1 MERLASRSYEPLA
14 TADLKRLR
22 RLGIEESKAFLQR
35 NPHLKTAYGNALIA
49 ICLCQGAAS
58 HFLSPSVGVKD
69 YDIWHFYKQHLRV
82 PFPYRA
88 HYRSHYKGRRVDFLK
103 RCIPKCIVN
112 ASTSAGKSVIAYLS
126 RRDTATKKRLL
137 IKAVIGLH
145 PKPIFGKVLWR
156 GKLRERAFGRETSVF
171 QVENSM

>member
-1 MERLASRSYEPLA
+1 MPPNRTDTKGNDMEKRPSRSYEPL
-14 TADLKRLR
+14 TPIDLVSLR
-22 RLGIEESKAFLQR
+22 RLGIEESKAFLRR
-35 NPHLKTAYGNALIA
+35 NPHLKTAYGSALIA

-69 YDIWHFYKQHLRV
+69 YDVWHFYVQNLRV

-103 RCIPKCIVN
+103 RCIPNRLAN
-112 ASTSAGKSVIAYLS
+112 ASTSAGKSVMAYLM

-137 IKAVIGLH
+137 TKAVIGLH
-145 PKPIFGKVLWR
+145 PKSIFEKVLWR
-156 GKLRERAFGRETSVF
+156 GEL
-171 QVENSM
+171 

>member
-1 MERLASRSYEPLA
+1 MERRPSRSYKRL
-14 TADLKRLR
+14 TTIDLRSLR
-22 RLGIEESKAFLQR
+22 RLGIEEGKAFLGR
-35 NPHLKTAYGNALIA
+35 NPRLKTAYGSSLIA

-58 HFLSPSVGVKD
+58 HFLNPSVGVKD
-69 YDIWHFYKQHLRV
+69 YDVWHFYAQNLRV

-103 RCIPKCIVN
+103 RCIPKRIVN
-112 ASTSAGKSVIAYLS
+112 ATTSAGKWVIAYLM

-145 PKPIFGKVLWR
+145 PKSIFGKVLWR
-156 GKLRERAFGRETSVF
+156 GKL
-171 QVENSM
+171 